1 MRSFRQGDIVWLD
14 FDPQAG
20 HEEGKRRPAIIVSGN
35 DALTLIKSLALVCPV
50 TSHSRPFPTHV
61 ALDNRTKTSGLILCE
76 QVKALDLDMRNAVFI
91 ERAPNEITAEAVNII
106 HSLLD

>member
-1 MRSFRQGDIVWLD
+1 MRSFKQGDIIWLD
-14 FDPQAG
+14 FDLQAG
-20 HEEGKRRPAIIVSGN
+20 HEEGKRRPAVIVSRN

-61 ALDNRTKTSGLILCE
+61 ALDERTKTSGLILCE
-76 QVKALDLDMRNAVFI
+76 QVKALDLDVRNAAFI
-91 ERAPNEITAEAVNII
+91 ETVPDEIINEVLNII

>member
-1 MRSFRQGDIVWLD
+1 MGTWKQGDIIWLD

-35 DALTLIKSLALVCPV
+35 DALSLIKSIALVCPI
-50 TSHSRPFPTHV
+50 TSHSRPFPTHI
-61 ALDNRTKTSGLILCE
+61 LLGDQTKTRGLILCE
-76 QVKALDLDMRNAVFI
+76 QVKALDLAARNAVLI
-91 ERAPNEITAEAVNII
+91 EQAPGDVAKEVLNVI

>member
-1 MRSFRQGDIVWLD
+1 MRSFRQGDIIWLD

-20 HEEGKRRPAIIVSGN
+20 HEEGKRRPAIIASGN
-35 DALTLIKSLALVCPV
+35 DALTLIKSLALVCPI

-61 ALDNRTKTSGLILCE
+61 ALDDRTKTRGLILCE
-76 QVKALDLDMRNAVFI
+76 QVKALDLDVRNAVFI
-91 ERAPNEITAEAVNII
+91 EKAPDEMIAEVVNII